1 MPPRD
6 LGSPLGRSSAGG
18 PRAPR
23 HSSSAGTHR
32 TAHAAGGPAPTQ
44 AGRTA
49 PGVGVG
55 GQDLRPGAFPG
66 GHPGPTRRPENLASG
81 AFPTPTHLTPGRLPL
96 QVVQPEG
103 SKGWTIS
110 VSPPGPMLHADP
122 PTLAASRSTKP
133 APMPPSCALGAW
145 AHRDLLHVF
154 LCLVLGRVSRCKRK
168 GPARSLL
175 GGSPP
180 HPPGRLQAVVSEFSS

>member
-1 MPPRD
+1 M
-6 LGSPLGRSSAGG
+6 LLLQELVGL
-18 PRAPR
+18 
-23 HSSSAGTHR
+23 
-32 TAHAAGGPAPTQ
+32 HAAL
-44 AGRTA
+44 AGLLRLR
-49 PGVGVG
+49 PGEPHLGWGLG

-66 GHPGPTRRPENLASG
+66 GHPGPTRRPDNLAFG

-103 SKGWTIS
+103 SKGWILS
-110 VSPPGPMLHADP
+110 VSPPEPMLHADP
-122 PTLAASRSTKP
+122 PTLAASRSTKL
-133 APMPPSCALGAW
+133 APLPPSCALGAW

-154 LCLVLGRVSRCKRK
+154 FCLVLGRVSRCKRK

-180 HPPGRLQAVVSEFSS
+180 HSPGRLQAVVSEFSS